1 MSIRHKGAEEARSQL
16 PSLLDAAEGGASTL
30 ITRRGRPVAVLAP
43 VNGLA
48 GQCVQASLL
57 PVRGSGQGLW
67 GPDIAETL
75 AAARSEW
82 DRQTSPG

>member
-1 MSIRHKGAEEARSQL
+1 MNIVQKGAEEARSQL
-16 PSLLDAAEGGASTL
+16 PSLLDAAESGASTL

-43 VNGLA
+43 VNGQA

-67 GPDIAETL
+67 GSNIAETL

-82 DRQTSPG
+82 DR